1 LFGGENRAEVLWID
15 TGVVAISPF
24 GIDVKTAGK
33 GIGFGAKLSR
43 TETDNKVEGGEKL
56 RPSGLASG
64 EEFGSGEVFQI
75 FVICYNVNGM
85 GATFEVVSPIAEGFV
100 DS

>member
-1 LFGGENRAEVLWID
+1 MWID

-24 GIDVKTAGK
+24 GIDIKTAGK
-33 GIGFGAKLSR
+33 GVGFGVKFSR
-43 TETDNKVEGGEKL
+43 AETDDEVEGGEEL

-64 EEFGSGEVFQI
+64 EEFGGGEVFEI
-75 FVICYNVNGM
+75 FVIGYNVNGVW
-85 GATFEVVSPIAEGFV
+85 ATFKVVSPGSEGFV